1 MMNDSS
7 DSLALRAGPPPNS
20 PPLPIALMIVALGII
35 GPILFVRVAV
45 PSIFLTAMTL
55 LLPLAGIVTLIA
67 AIDSLRRRRA
77 DKLVRT
83 RALIGPAGITLL
95 PTPITTE
102 FYRWDEIADAEASK
116 SILMLHLNAEG
127 GRRTRR
133 VIRYAALET
142 PLATL
147 QAQIASSLARSR
159 ETVTAPAMS

>member
-1 MMNDSS
+1 MNDSS
-7 DSLALRAGPPPNS
+7 DALALRAGPPPNS
-20 PPLPIALMIVALGII
+20 PPLPIALMLVALGIF
-35 GPILFVRVAV
+35 GPILFVRDAV

-77 DKLVRT
+77 DPSVRT
-83 RALIGPAGITLL
+83 RALIGPAGITLM
-95 PTPITTE
+95 PNRGTTE
-102 FYRWDEIADAEASK
+102 FYRWDEIADAEAGK

-142 PLATL
+142 SLATL
-147 QAQIASSLARSR
+147 QARIATAQARSR
-159 ETVTAPAMS
+159 ETVTATAMS